1 MTLKTGFIMAIVAQV
16 SDEARG
22 PPVFV
27 FSKNVHA
34 MSGLRT
40 GIFAPSLTLRQI
52 QFVQLYVHCN
62 CVYNGL
68 QCCSNFR

>member
-40 GIFAPSLTLRQI
+40 GIFAPFSYAQADTICTVLCTL
-52 QFVQLYVHCN
+52 
-62 CVYNGL
+62 
-68 QCCSNFR
+68 

>member
-1 MTLKTGFIMAIVAQV
+1 MAIVAQV

-40 GIFAPSLTLRQI
+40 GIFAPFSYAQADTICTVLCTL
-52 QFVQLYVHCN
+52 
-62 CVYNGL
+62 
-68 QCCSNFR
+68 